1 MSGVCA
7 VFSRGDPYFGEDIR
21 AVLEAVQ
28 DPDRVPEYRP
38 TIPVNWPA
46 GVQALMQVAAELPP
60 PFIPLPAYLASSHHY
75 ALLARCCA
83 LFTPLSYHCVLNAP
97 YSSSSRRSHLV
108 CVPACLRA
116 YSCVF
121 ACVFVCVCVLL
132 VVCVCCVCVC
142 CVCCV

>member
-1 MSGVCA
+1 MRGFGA

-60 PFIPLPAYLASSHHY
+60 PFIPLLLSWRLPTTMLCSLAAVLCLPRSRTTAFSM
-75 ALLARCCA
+75 
-83 LFTPLSYHCVLNAP
+83 PLIPHRLEGRTSC
-97 YSSSSRRSHLV
+97 
-108 CVPACLRA
+108 ACLRA
-116 YSCVF
+116 CVRIR
-121 ACVFVCVCVLL
+121 ACLHAFLCVCVLL